1 LRAGLGGF
9 APDPAQGLG
18 LQFALSPVMP
28 VSVRVMRTLLG
39 VMLAVLL
46 GMLLAPLA
54 WLQPR

>member
-1 LRAGLGGF
+1 
-9 APDPAQGLG
+9 
-18 LQFALSPVMP
+18 MP